1 MLIQLLNPT
10 LFSGPGEMVEERHR
24 LNAVVFRRTKADACT
39 PDGSPL
45 FARRWV
51 HTESFTMSDGEK
63 GFYAKLREYL
73 QDGFDLAKQRGNK
86 GRALGFVMTIFQ
98 KIAASSF
105 AAVRSTLRRR
115 QLMLTIHEAILKD
128 QALDIDGHLE
138 LLGQARKIIHA
149 ESNIPDD
156 AVGRGEVD
164 RVLADLKYRLI
175 KKLDDDELAVAASSQ
190 SAEEVAAGGRRIGG
204 HRRIVRTSRGADAD
218 CGGAGVVSR
227 QPRNQGR
234 EADPGTGR
242 TVEPES
248 AARRS

>member
-1 MLIQLLNPT
+1 MPAR
-10 LFSGPGEMVEERHR
+10 PM
-24 LNAVVFRRTKADACT
+24 
-39 PDGSPL
+39 
-45 FARRWV
+45 ARRCLPGGG
-51 HTESFTMSDGEK
+51 FTPNRSRCRTARS

-73 QDGFDLAKQRGNK
+73 QDGFDLAKQQGNK

-138 LLGQARKIIHA
+138 LLGQARRIIHA
-149 ESNIPDD
+149 ESNIADD

-175 KKLDDDELAVAASSQ
+175 KKLDDDELAAAASSE
-190 SAEEVAAGGRRIGG
+190 SAEEVTAGGEELAAAA
-204 HRRIVRTSRGADAD
+204 VSLSRFPRSG
-218 CGGAGVVSR
+218 CGS
-227 QPRNQGR
+227 
-234 EADPGTGR
+234 
-242 TVEPES
+242 
-248 AARRS
+248 RRSWRRFPAAAKPRPRSWSGDWAHCGA